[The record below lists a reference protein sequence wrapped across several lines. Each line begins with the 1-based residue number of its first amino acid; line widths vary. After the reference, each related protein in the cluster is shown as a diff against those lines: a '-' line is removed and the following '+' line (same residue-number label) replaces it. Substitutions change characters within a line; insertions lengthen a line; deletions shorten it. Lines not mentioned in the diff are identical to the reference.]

1 MRSILRCSSC
11 RSIGIAEPTGI
22 LSTIIGEI
30 LQSRI
35 AVVLCDEA
43 LTVDESLTV
52 REESV
57 QVAGVPFPS

>member
-43 LTVDESLTV
+43 LTVG
-52 REESV
+52 EEAV
-57 QVAGVPFPS
+57 QIAGVPFPP